1 MAVDLSAA
9 LLLLLLYGHVER
21 SITTV
26 GVDPQQT
33 VHLLQEQQV
42 SHFQQYLQIRT
53 AHPNPDYTS
62 AISFLTSIANHT
74 APSTIR
80 TIEFVPGKPL
90 LILTYLGSDPS
101 LPSILLNSHMDSVPA
116 DVDRWSHPPFAAFT
130 RRAQDD
136 KCIGVQYLEA
146 LRVLKTEG
154 FVPVRTVNV
163 VFTPDEKITG
173 IDGWVEFAVSREFRE
188 LNVGFMLD
196 EGQASPSEDF
206 RVFYSERTRWRLILK
221 AHGLPGHGSKLYDG
235 SALENLMD
243 AAMEISRFRDSQFD
257 LVKSGI
263 SLPSDVISINP
274 MYMEAGTPSNTGF
287 QMNMQPSEGEMGF
300 DVHLPPTVDP
310 DDLRTR
316 FAEWA
321 PRTKN
326 MSYMVIEDG
335 PIRSYTGRLLITPT
349 DSSNPWWIAFEQA
362 ITQSGGKLAKPEVLS
377 LTTDSRFAR
386 QLDIPTLGFSPM
398 VNTLLHQHN
407 EFLQDYVFLQGIQVY
422 THVIRALSSLLDESM
437 LTESTIM

>member
-1 MAVDLSAA
+1 
-9 LLLLLLYGHVER
+9 
-21 SITTV
+21 
-26 GVDPQQT
+26 
-33 VHLLQEQQV
+33 
-42 SHFQQYLQIRT
+42 
-53 AHPNPDYTS
+53 
-62 AISFLTSIANHT
+62 
-74 APSTIR
+74 
-80 TIEFVPGKPL
+80 
-90 LILTYLGSDPS
+90 
-101 LPSILLNSHMDSVPA
+101 MDSVPA

-263 SLPSDVISINP
+263 SLPSEVISINP
-274 MYMEAGTPSNTGF
+274 MYMEAGTPSNTVSKLFDNIPLRSYILLYISIFVVSNFLMQGF

-326 MSYMVIEDG
+326 MSYMVGE
-335 PIRSYTGRLLITPT
+335 
-349 DSSNPWWIAFEQA
+349 N
-362 ITQSGGKLAKPEVLS
+362 
-377 LTTDSRFAR
+377 
-386 QLDIPTLGFSPM
+386 
-398 VNTLLHQHN
+398 
-407 EFLQDYVFLQGIQVY
+407 
-422 THVIRALSSLLDESM
+422 
-437 LTESTIM
+437 

>member
-1 MAVDLSAA
+1 MVLVEEYREKIHFILFSFSLVVNIPPIISELVPEALQSYTMAVDLSAA
-9 LLLLLLYGHVER
+9 LLLLLLYGHVGR

-263 SLPSDVISINP
+263 SLPSEVISINP
-274 MYMEAGTPSNTGF
+274 MYMEAGTPSNTVSKLFDNIPLRSYILLYISIFVVSNFLMQGF

-326 MSYMVIEDG
+326 MSYMVGE
-335 PIRSYTGRLLITPT
+335 
-349 DSSNPWWIAFEQA
+349 N
-362 ITQSGGKLAKPEVLS
+362 
-377 LTTDSRFAR
+377 
-386 QLDIPTLGFSPM
+386 
-398 VNTLLHQHN
+398 
-407 EFLQDYVFLQGIQVY
+407 
-422 THVIRALSSLLDESM
+422 
-437 LTESTIM
+437 

>member
-1 MAVDLSAA
+1 MVLVEEYREKIHFILFSFSLVVNIPPIISELVPEALQSYTMAVDLSAA

-263 SLPSDVISINP
+263 SLPSEVISINP
-274 MYMEAGTPSNTGF
+274 MYMEAGTPSNTVSKLFDNIPLRSYILLYISIFVVSNFLMQGF

-326 MSYMVIEDG
+326 MSYMVGE
-335 PIRSYTGRLLITPT
+335 
-349 DSSNPWWIAFEQA
+349 N
-362 ITQSGGKLAKPEVLS
+362 
-377 LTTDSRFAR
+377 
-386 QLDIPTLGFSPM
+386 
-398 VNTLLHQHN
+398 
-407 EFLQDYVFLQGIQVY
+407 
-422 THVIRALSSLLDESM
+422 
-437 LTESTIM
+437 

>member
-1 MAVDLSAA
+1 MVLVEEYREKIHFILFSFSLVVNIPPIISELVPEALQSYTMAVDLSAA
-9 LLLLLLYGHVER
+9 LLLLLLYGHVGR

-116 DVDRWSHPPFAAFT
+116 DVDRWSHSPFAAFT

-263 SLPSDVISINP
+263 SLPSEVISINP
-274 MYMEAGTPSNTGF
+274 MYMEAGTPSNTVSKLFDNIPLRSYILLYISIFVVSNFLMQGF

-326 MSYMVIEDG
+326 MSYMVGE
-335 PIRSYTGRLLITPT
+335 
-349 DSSNPWWIAFEQA
+349 N
-362 ITQSGGKLAKPEVLS
+362 
-377 LTTDSRFAR
+377 
-386 QLDIPTLGFSPM
+386 
-398 VNTLLHQHN
+398 
-407 EFLQDYVFLQGIQVY
+407 
-422 THVIRALSSLLDESM
+422 
-437 LTESTIM
+437 

>member
-1 MAVDLSAA
+1 MVLVEEYREKIHFILFSFSLVVNIPPIISELVPEALQSYTMAVDLSAA

-116 DVDRWSHPPFAAFT
+116 DVDRWSHSPFAAFT

-263 SLPSDVISINP
+263 SLPSEVISINP
-274 MYMEAGTPSNTGF
+274 MYMEAGTPSNTVSKLFDNIPLRSYILLYISIFVVSNFLMQGF

-326 MSYMVIEDG
+326 MSYMVGE
-335 PIRSYTGRLLITPT
+335 
-349 DSSNPWWIAFEQA
+349 N
-362 ITQSGGKLAKPEVLS
+362 
-377 LTTDSRFAR
+377 
-386 QLDIPTLGFSPM
+386 
-398 VNTLLHQHN
+398 
-407 EFLQDYVFLQGIQVY
+407 
-422 THVIRALSSLLDESM
+422 
-437 LTESTIM
+437 